1 VACLAQEGLKLA
13 AVMEVPA
20 LHFQTDFL
28 LHDHTKVHD
37 SDELDAASL
46 DSALRGDDPAEAAA
60 AAAAAAAATE
70 DKKFAKPSRPGGGG
84 RRLMK

>member
-1 VACLAQEGLKLA
+1 MACLAQEGLKLA

-28 LHDHTKVHD
+28 LRNHTKVHD
-37 SDELDAASL
+37 TDELDAASL
-46 DSALRGDDPAEAAA
+46 DSALRGDDPAEAA